1 MLDCSSLERI
11 IPDQLPEDGATGVAT
26 LDLHLE
32 RYTFAAEHMRAG
44 TLLDIACGVGY
55 GTSKLTLTCP
65 QIRQSVGVDL
75 SGDAVRYASQR
86 YANERISW
94 IEADA
99 MRFDPAAYR
108 ETAGIAGFDNIVSL
122 ETIEH
127 LPDPLPFFRR
137 IAGLLNPGGIL
148 VASVPTT
155 PSMDGNPHHLS
166 DFTEASFRRMADGL
180 PLEEVASFCQVQPF
194 SAGNIVAGKEKRLSR
209 SHADLLAFYAK
220 HPGKVFT
227 RVASTL
233 RYGFVN
239 RYLTVAWKR
248 KA

>member
-11 IPDQLPEDGATGVAT
+11 IPDQLPEDGATGAAT

-32 RYTFAAEHMRAG
+32 RYTFAAQHMRAG

-65 QIRQSVGVDL
+65 RIERAVGVDL
-75 SGDAVRYASQR
+75 SEDAVHYAAQR

-94 IEADA
+94 IAADA
-99 MRFDPAAYR
+99 TTFNPRNHR
-108 ETAGIAGFDNIVSL
+108 ETVRIGTGFDNIVSL

-127 LPDPLPFFRR
+127 LPAPLPFFHHV
-137 IAGLLNPGGIL
+137 AGLLNPGGIL

-166 DFTEASFRRMADGL
+166 DFTESSFRRMAEGL
-180 PLEEVASFCQVQPF
+180 PLEEIASFSQVQPF
-194 SAGNIVAGKEKRLSR
+194 SAGNILAGKEKRLSR
-209 SHADLLAFYAK
+209 DRGNLL
-220 HPGKVFT
+220 
-227 RVASTL
+227 
-233 RYGFVN
+233 GF
-239 RYLTVAWKR
+239 
-248 KA
+248 